1 MIETK
6 VKERMEKEEMVN
18 NTNEKSL
25 TVIKEKNII
34 TKVIGFFRNIF
45 KRKDPIYQN
54 SEETNYNNQDTQ
66 KPNFMALNDIEI
78 KFQNFRQGN
87 IKEEELT
94 EEEKQKM
101 IKIFQNRIEKEQTE
115 INYLKKRI
123 LEVRAEYLKTR

>member
-1 MIETK
+1 
-6 VKERMEKEEMVN
+6 MVN
-18 NTNEKSL
+18 NPNEKSL
-25 TVIKEKNII
+25 TVIKHKNII
-34 TKVIGFFRNIF
+34 TKVISFFRNIF

-54 SEETNYNNQDTQ
+54 AEETNYNNQDTQ
-66 KPNFMALNDIEI
+66 KHNFMALDDIEI

-123 LEVRAEYLKTR
+123 LEVRAQYLKMT